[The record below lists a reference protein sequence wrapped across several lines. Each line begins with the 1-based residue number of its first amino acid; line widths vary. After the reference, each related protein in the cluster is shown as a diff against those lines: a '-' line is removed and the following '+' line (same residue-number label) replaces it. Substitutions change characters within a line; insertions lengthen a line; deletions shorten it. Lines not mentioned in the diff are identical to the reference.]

1 MSGAWRGSHDPAA
14 VRDCRQSWC
23 VCRAATDCKG
33 AGAVTGRG
41 HYRFSY
47 RLRRLVIA
55 HSFRLLAGNALA
67 DPRRPG
73 RSPHELQRRMLTDQA
88 RLPGPSVLRQ
98 EFVVD
103 IGRVFRGFRR
113 RS

>member
-88 RLPGPSVLRQ
+88 RQALVSCARNSL
-98 EFVVD
+98 
-103 IGRVFRGFRR
+103 
-113 RS
+113 

>member
-55 HSFRLLAGNALA
+55 HSSGCSRGTRWPIRGGRAGVRMSCN
-67 DPRRPG
+67 DEC
-73 RSPHELQRRMLTDQA
+73 SPTRHA
-88 RLPGPSVLRQ
+88 RT
-98 EFVVD
+98 
-103 IGRVFRGFRR
+103 
-113 RS
+113 